1 MFSGL
6 LMTQL
11 LFLSFPALIVFAGSY
26 DIFSKTISNRLC
38 LAIVLAFLPA
48 AVSVGMGTVEI
59 ASHASCALVM
69 LCAGFALFSAG
80 WIGGGDAKLFAA
92 TTLWLGPA
100 AMLAYSLNAALL
112 GGALTLLLLFMRSVT
127 LPAALLSQG
136 WLVRLHSPNEGVPYG
151 IALAA
156 AGLMIYPETPFMAA
170 LGG

>member
-6 LMTQL
+6 LMTQP
-11 LFLSFPALIVFAGSY
+11 LFLSFPALIIFAGSY

-48 AVSVGMGTVEI
+48 AASIGMGMVEI

-92 TTLWLGPA
+92 
-100 AMLAYSLNAALL
+100 AALWFGWGEIAGYAAVSAMF
-112 GGALTLLLLFMRSVT
+112 GGALALAVLALRL
-127 LPAALLSQG
+127 AALSLPRAVFFP
-136 WLVRLHSPNEGVPYG
+136 LPRPELPYG
-151 IALAA
+151 VALALAA
-156 AGLMIYPETPFMAA
+156 LFVYPHGPWAAGLVM
-170 LGG
+170 

>member
-6 LMTQL
+6 LMTQP

-69 LCAGFALFSAG
+69 LCVGFALFSAG

-92 TTLWLGPA
+92 
-100 AMLAYSLNAALL
+100 AALWFGWGEIADYAAVSAMF
-112 GGALTLLLLFMRSVT
+112 GGALALVVLALRL
-127 LPAALLSQG
+127 AALSLP
-136 WLVRLHSPNEGVPYG
+136 LAVIFPLPRPELPYG
-151 IALAA
+151 VALALAALFVYPHGPWAAA
-156 AGLMIYPETPFMAA
+156 AGLVM
-170 LGG
+170 